1 MGFAPLGQF
10 TLRDA
15 ADKLGVS
22 PWDVLRLVQDGHL
35 TGVVLI
41 DADSLAEYQEGKAS

>member
-1 MGFAPLGQF
+1 VGFAPIGYF
-10 TLRDA
+10 TVSDA

-35 TGVVLI
+35 SGVTLV
-41 DADSLAEYQEGKAS
+41 DADSLTRYQKGEAS